1 MDTSLQKSI
10 AQIHF
15 KVKPTTSK
23 KTYLLRW
30 MLDEVWKIVGNTVGT
45 ESSTHS
51 FSTFK
56 GNGHWEYSYCCYC
69 GSPILRTRGNVRKCV
84 DREFGEIG
92 NQNVVCVVSI
102 IDSWER
108 KRKKSEEEKEGKCNN
123 IPYTVCTYQVHGLR
137 LVSNLFLSF
146 PFISLF
152 VTFSLS

>member
-1 MDTSLQKSI
+1 M
-10 AQIHF
+10 
-15 KVKPTTSK
+15 
-23 KTYLLRW
+23 
-30 MLDEVWKIVGNTVGT
+30 
-45 ESSTHS
+45 
-51 FSTFK
+51 
-56 GNGHWEYSYCCYC
+56 
-69 GSPILRTRGNVRKCV
+69 